1 MTISSFDDLLQA
13 ARSQPEPQRLLFVFA
28 GVELPDDATA
38 EQRERFEAG
47 QGGALVPLMCVDKRP
62 DELASFATLVAES
75 IQFGPQP
82 WGIVFAAAMSG
93 TVNRAPTSEDAEE
106 PLQRM
111 VESIKQGKHSAYI
124 PFDPQGHTVQIG

>member
-1 MTISSFDDLLQA
+1 MDISTFDDLLQV
-13 ARSQPEPQRLLFVFA
+13 ARAQPEPQRLLFVFA
-28 GVELPDDATA
+28 GVELPDDATP

-47 QGGALVPLMCVDKRP
+47 KGGALVPLMCVDKRP
-62 DELASFATLVAES
+62 DELASFSALVAES
-75 IQFGPQP
+75 IQFGSQP

-93 TVNRAPTSEDAEE
+93 TLNHAPTSEDAEA

-111 VESIKQGKHSAYI
+111 VEAIKRGEHGGYI